1 MKLMP
6 RNWINFQHYKNRRP
20 PWIRLYRALLDDRQF
35 QRLPLASRA
44 LAPMLWLLAS
54 EHDGGVFDA
63 TIDELSFRLRQSPE
77 EISEGLQPLVNAGF
91 FEIIEGDE
99 SDLLAD
105 RKQPA
110 TPEERRG
117 EQRRRSQASRPRQHD

>member
-77 EISEGLQPLVNAGF
+77 EIYEGLQPLVNAGF

-99 SDLLAD
+99 SDLLAS
-105 RKQPA
+105 RKQLA
-110 TPEERRG
+110 VPEERRG
-117 EQRRRSQASRPRQHD
+117 EESRGEERQREERR